1 MEIWAKEKFKKKN
14 LVQILFLPYYMQIT
28 NKKQVIDIMS
38 GTVCFNIVNM

>member
-1 MEIWAKEKFKKKN
+1 MEIWTKEKFKKKN
-14 LVQILFLPYYMQIT
+14 LVQILFLLYYMQIT